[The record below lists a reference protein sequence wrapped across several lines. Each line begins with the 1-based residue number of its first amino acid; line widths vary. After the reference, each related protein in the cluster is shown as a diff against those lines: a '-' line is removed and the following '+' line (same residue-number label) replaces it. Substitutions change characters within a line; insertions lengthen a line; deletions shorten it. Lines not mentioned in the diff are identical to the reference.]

1 MSGPPP
7 TASRALRAV
16 ADGDANDSIYA
27 AALEFARG
35 CGLVTKRKGVWT
47 LTAAGRSAVPP
58 DPGPA
63 VELDAD
69 PGEVAARLRPQ
80 PASPSPTGKP
90 RPDA

>member
-7 TASRALRAV
+7 TLGRALRAV
-16 ADGDANDSIYA
+16 ADGEPTERHD

-35 CGLVTKRKGVWT
+35 HGLTVRRKGRWA
-47 LTAAGRSAVPP
+47 LTTAGKAAVPP
-58 DPGPA
+58 EPGAP
-63 VELDAD
+63 VELDAEA
-69 PGEVAARLRPQ
+69 GVVAARLRPQ